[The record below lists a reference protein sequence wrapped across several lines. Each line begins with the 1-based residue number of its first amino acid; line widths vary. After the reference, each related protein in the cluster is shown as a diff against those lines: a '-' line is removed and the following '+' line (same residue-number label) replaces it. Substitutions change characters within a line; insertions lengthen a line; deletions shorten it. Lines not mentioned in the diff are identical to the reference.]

1 MVPSYKRKESKME
14 FISVAREL
22 VNCSK
27 CYGEKIGKRH
37 HWLGVRQVFESAINV
52 LTSITLANSFNPKI
66 DYEERAHY
74 FKLALG
80 HLDCV
85 SVGISILKPFTKND
99 KKSLT
104 DSQWEHWGI
113 LIMTERKLIKGVN
126 GLLKYS
132 KQRRLEHYVFA

>member
-113 LIMTERKLIKGVN
+113 LIMTERKLIKGVMESD
-126 GLLKYS
+126 K
-132 KQRRLEHYVFA
+132 KFKT